1 MAEAFDLV
9 AESRAAR
16 MVWSTLKIVFGI
28 VPIVAGLDKFTNL
41 LVQWEKYIAPIFASL
56 LPFSGR
62 TLMYIA
68 GVIEIIAGVGVL
80 ATRRTRVF
88 AGIVGIWLLGISVD
102 LIAGRFYDIAVRD
115 IVMAISAFCLAR
127 LSAVA
132 RDSAQPADKTALMSE
147 VPSPRGDQIDFRY
160 STRSTRW
167 ASVNPRLSSFGSL

>member
-41 LVQWEKYIAPIFASL
+41 LVQWEKYIAPIFAIRHGNL
-56 LPFSGR
+56 
-62 TLMYIA
+62 
-68 GVIEIIAGVGVL
+68 GVL
-80 ATRRTRVF
+80 PSPPVGRR
-88 AGIVGIWLLGISVD
+88 
-102 LIAGRFYDIAVRD
+102 
-115 IVMAISAFCLAR
+115 
-127 LSAVA
+127 AVA